1 MSVHLRCA
9 LVWSSPASAFR
20 VSQPGRFLRTPD
32 LPSSASWVVQRQT
45 LALQHSSLCF
55 LLVFNA
61 PILLAVLLPEHP
73 AP

>member
-1 MSVHLRCA
+1 V
-9 LVWSSPASAFR
+9 
-20 VSQPGRFLRTPD
+20 
-32 LPSSASWVVQRQT
+32 VVQRQT
-45 LALQHSSLCF
+45 HTLQHSSLCF